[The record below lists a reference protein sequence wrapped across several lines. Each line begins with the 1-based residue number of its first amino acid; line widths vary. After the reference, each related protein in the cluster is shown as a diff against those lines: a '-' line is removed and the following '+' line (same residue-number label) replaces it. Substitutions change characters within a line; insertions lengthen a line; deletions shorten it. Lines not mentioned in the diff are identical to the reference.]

1 MGFRV
6 GALGIF
12 SGFLLLLAFASVLF
26 ETADKASAA
35 AAGQIIGTVKLD
47 GAAPKAKPIDMATEP
62 SCAQIHTSNPA
73 TTESVVVGAGGGLA
87 NVVIYLSEGYA
98 WSDAVPAQPVKLDQK
113 GCAYLPHVVAVSAG
127 QKLVITNSDQAF
139 HNVHPVPRFKGGNPE
154 WNKSQV
160 PGAPPIEETYKSEEV
175 AFAVKCNVHPWMRA
189 YVAVVKGPHA
199 VTDASGTFKLDGI
212 PPGTYTL
219 TAWQETY
226 GSLTSKVTVV
236 PGKSSPVDFTFKA
249 K

>member
-1 MGFRV
+1 MSFRV

-12 SGFLLLLAFASVLF
+12 SGLLLSLAFFSVFLDS
-26 ETADKASAA
+26 EDKASAA
-35 AAGQIIGTVKLD
+35 AAGEIIGTVKLD
-47 GAAPKAKPIDMATEP
+47 GAAPKPKPIDMGQEP
-62 SCAQIHTSNPA
+62 SCAQIHASKPA
-73 TTESVVVGAGGGLA
+73 TTEGVVVGAGGGLA

-98 WSDAVPAQPVKLDQK
+98 WSDAEPSQPVKLDQK
-113 GCAYLPHVVAVSAG
+113 GCAYLPHVVAVNLG
-127 QKLVITNSDQAF
+127 QKLIITNSDQAY

-154 WNKSQV
+154 WNKSQMA
-160 PGAPPIEETYKSEEV
+160 GAAAIEETYKAEEV
-175 AFAVKCNVHPWMRA
+175 AFAVKCNVHPWMKA

-199 VTDASGTFKLDGI
+199 VTSESGTFKLEGV

-226 GSLTSKVTVV
+226 GTLTSKVTVV
-236 PGKSSPVDFTFKA
+236 AGKSSPVDFTFKA